1 MQAHFC
7 LSKWGLVDNIMVGA
21 QTQMKVWQ
29 WLMELLVVWGWHW
42 RDIAQ

>member
-7 LSKWGLVDNIMVGA
+7 LSKWGLFDNIMLPV